1 MIRPRPCGPA
11 LQGYFCSAFRHFNKI
26 KLLFCVQSYKYPQ
39 KALWHPR
46 MYVKIGTRFSK
57 ATGQTIPWPALRD
70 ERAVLFVI
78 TQHIIRSE
86 NLRQIYHLID
96 HNAGIS
102 RASLANVA
110 RLSKTT
116 VSSLVDELI
125 RGRYVMD
132 CGTGDQDVR
141 QQGRHPNALRVDGTA
156 NVVAVISWRHTRLD
170 IALVS
175 SDSRMVYRGQV
186 PLGEQS
192 DGVEQICS
200 AFFGT
205 LLPAAGDARMMGVCI
220 IIPGI
225 VDEERK
231 RIFSTVIGVGY
242 DDPVVE
248 RLSAALAGYPVCF
261 LNDTACFAY
270 AERVFTPVREP
281 YFAYVNVSKGVGAC
295 LFAEG
300 QMLRGA
306 GAMATQFGHFSIDRD
321 GPLCDCGN
329 RGCLECLVGENA
341 LGRRAAERG
350 LDVSG
355 LNRRR
360 LQFGDVAA
368 LADAGSE
375 TARALVGDLGKDLAY
390 GISNLISLF
399 NPSLVVV
406 GGTGVN
412 LGPSFLESI
421 RTALA
426 GMGFPEFVS
435 RVRVEYSQLG
445 LDAELTGAAQYYI
458 DTYYDFTGGT
468 QRQLF
473 LR

>member
-1 MIRPRPCGPA
+1 MA
-11 LQGYFCSAFRHFNKI
+11 L
-26 KLLFCVQSYKYPQ
+26 
-39 KALWHPR
+39 
-46 MYVKIGTRFSK
+46 
-57 ATGQTIPWPALRD
+57 
-70 ERAVLFVI
+70 I
-78 TQHIIRSE
+78 TQQIIRSE
-86 NLRQIYHLID
+86 NLRRIYHLID
-96 HNAGIS
+96 RNANIS
-102 RASLANVA
+102 RANLAGITS
-110 RLSKTT
+110 LSKTT

-125 RGRYVMD
+125 RGGYVVD
-132 CGTGDQDVR
+132 CGAGVSVH
-141 QQGRHPNALRVDGTA
+141 QGRRPNALQVDGDS
-156 NVVAVISWRHTRLD
+156 NVVAVISWRRGRLD

-175 SDSRMVYRGQV
+175 SDSRMVYRGQA
-186 PLGEQS
+186 PLNAPEE
-192 DGVEQICS
+192 GVEQIRR
-200 AFFGT
+200 AFFEV
-205 LLPAAGDARMMGVCI
+205 LLTAAGSARIMGVCV

-231 RIFSTVIGVGY
+231 SIFSTVIGVGY

-248 RLSAALAGYPVCF
+248 RLSAALSDYPVCF

-270 AERVFTPVREP
+270 AERIFTPVREP

-300 QMLRGA
+300 RMLRGA

-321 GPLCDCGN
+321 GPECCGN

-341 LGRRAAERG
+341 LGRRAAQRG
-350 LDVSG
+350 VDVSG
-355 LNRRR
+355 LNGRR
-360 LQFGDVAA
+360 LLFSDIAA
-368 LADAGSE
+368 LADAGDE
-375 TARALVGDLGKDLAY
+375 NARALICDLGKDLAY
-390 GISNLISLF
+390 GVSNLIALF

-412 LGPSFLESI
+412 LGPAFLEAI

-435 RVRVEYSQLG
+435 RVRVEYSRLG

-458 DTYYDFTGGT
+458 DTHYDFSGNT
-468 QRQLF
+468 QQRLF

>member
-1 MIRPRPCGPA
+1 M
-11 LQGYFCSAFRHFNKI
+11 
-26 KLLFCVQSYKYPQ
+26 
-39 KALWHPR
+39 
-46 MYVKIGTRFSK
+46 
-57 ATGQTIPWPALRD
+57 
-70 ERAVLFVI
+70 I
-78 TQHIIRSE
+78 TQHIIRAQ

-96 HNAGIS
+96 RNANIS
-102 RASLANVA
+102 RASLATVA
-110 RLSKTT
+110 NLSKTT

-125 RGRYVMD
+125 RGRYVVD
-132 CGTGDQDVR
+132 CGTGDPDVR
-141 QQGRHPNALRVDGTA
+141 QQGRRPNALRVDGAA
-156 NVVAVISWRHTRLD
+156 NVVTVVSWRRARLD
-170 IALVS
+170 IALIS
-175 SDSRMVYRGQV
+175 ADSRMVYRGQV
-186 PLGEQS
+186 PLNEQA

-205 LLPAAGDARMMGVCI
+205 LLPAAGKARMMGVCI

-231 RIFSTVIGVGY
+231 SIFSTVIGVGY

-248 RLSAALAGYPVCF
+248 RLSAALSDYPVCF

-270 AERVFTPVREP
+270 AERIFTPVREP
-281 YFAYVNVSKGVGAC
+281 YFAYVNVSKGVGAY

-300 QMLRGA
+300 RMLRGA

-321 GPLCDCGN
+321 GPECDCGN

-341 LGRRAAERG
+341 
-350 LDVSG
+350 
-355 LNRRR
+355 
-360 LQFGDVAA
+360 
-368 LADAGSE
+368 
-375 TARALVGDLGKDLAY
+375 RALICDLGKDLAY
-390 GISNLISLF
+390 GVSNLIALF

-412 LGPSFLESI
+412 LGPAFLEAI

-435 RVRVEYSQLG
+435 RVRVEYSRLG

>member
-96 HNAGIS
+96 RNAGIS

-468 QRQLF
+468 RQQLF

>member
-1 MIRPRPCGPA
+1 M
-11 LQGYFCSAFRHFNKI
+11 
-26 KLLFCVQSYKYPQ
+26 
-39 KALWHPR
+39 
-46 MYVKIGTRFSK
+46 
-57 ATGQTIPWPALRD
+57 
-70 ERAVLFVI
+70 I
-78 TQHIIRSE
+78 TQHIIRAQ

-96 HNAGIS
+96 RNANIS

-110 RLSKTT
+110 NLSKTT

-125 RGRYVMD
+125 RGRYVVD
-132 CGTGDQDVR
+132 CGTGDPDVR
-141 QQGRHPNALRVDGTA
+141 QQGRRPNALRVDGAA
-156 NVVAVISWRHTRLD
+156 NVVAVVSWRRARLD
-170 IALVS
+170 IALIS
-175 SDSRMVYRGQV
+175 ADSRMVYRGQV
-186 PLGEQS
+186 PLNEQA

-205 LLPAAGDARMMGVCI
+205 LLPAAGKARMMGVCI

-231 RIFSTVIGVGY
+231 SIFSTVIGVGY

-248 RLSAALAGYPVCF
+248 RLSAALSDYPVCF

-270 AERVFTPVREP
+270 AERIFTPVREP

-300 QMLRGA
+300 RMLRGA

-350 LDVSG
+350 LDISG
-355 LNRRR
+355 LGGRR
-360 LQFGDVAA
+360 LLFSDIAA
-368 LADAGSE
+368 LADAGDE
-375 TARALVGDLGKDLAY
+375 NARALICDLGKDLAY
-390 GISNLISLF
+390 GVSNLIALF

-412 LGPSFLESI
+412 LGPAFLEAI

-435 RVRVEYSQLG
+435 RVRVEYSRLG

>member
-1 MIRPRPCGPA
+1 M
-11 LQGYFCSAFRHFNKI
+11 
-26 KLLFCVQSYKYPQ
+26 
-39 KALWHPR
+39 
-46 MYVKIGTRFSK
+46 
-57 ATGQTIPWPALRD
+57 
-70 ERAVLFVI
+70 I

-205 LLPAAGDARMMGVCI
+205 LLPTAGDARMMGVCI

-468 QRQLF
+468 RQQLF

>member
-1 MIRPRPCGPA
+1 M
-11 LQGYFCSAFRHFNKI
+11 
-26 KLLFCVQSYKYPQ
+26 
-39 KALWHPR
+39 
-46 MYVKIGTRFSK
+46 
-57 ATGQTIPWPALRD
+57 
-70 ERAVLFVI
+70 I

-468 QRQLF
+468 RQQLF

>member
-1 MIRPRPCGPA
+1 MVRRV
-11 LQGYFCSAFRHFNKI
+11 FR
-26 KLLFCVQSYKYPQ
+26 L
-39 KALWHPR
+39 
-46 MYVKIGTRFSK
+46 
-57 ATGQTIPWPALRD
+57 
-70 ERAVLFVI
+70 I
-78 TQHIIRSE
+78 TQQIIRAE

-96 HNAGIS
+96 RNANIS
-102 RASLANVA
+102 RANLANVTS
-110 RLSKTT
+110 LSKTT

-125 RGRYVMD
+125 RGGYVVD
-132 CGTGDQDVR
+132 CGAGDQDSR
-141 QQGRHPNALRVDGTA
+141 QQGRRPNALRVDGTA
-156 NVVAVISWRHTRLD
+156 NVVAVISWRRARLD
-170 IALVS
+170 IALVA

-186 PLGEQS
+186 SLGEQA
-192 DGVEQICS
+192 DGPEQICH

-205 LLPAAGDARMMGVCI
+205 LLPAAGKARIMGVCI

-225 VDEERK
+225 VDEERR

-248 RLSAALAGYPVCF
+248 RLSGALADYPVCF

-270 AERVFTPVREP
+270 AERMFTPVRDP

-300 QMLRGA
+300 RMLRGA
-306 GAMATQFGHFSIDRD
+306 GAMATQFGHYSIDRN

-350 LDVSG
+350 VDVSG
-355 LNRRR
+355 LNGRR
-360 LQFGDVAA
+360 LLFSDVAA
-368 LADAGSE
+368 MADGGDE
-375 TARALVGDLGKDLAY
+375 NARALIGDLGRDLAY
-390 GISNLISLF
+390 GISNLIALF

-412 LGPSFLESI
+412 LGPAFLEEI
-421 RTALA
+421 RTALTF
-426 GMGFPEFVS
+426 MGFSEFVS
-435 RVRVEYSQLG
+435 RVRVEYSRLG

-458 DTYYDFTGGT
+458 DTHYDFSGNT

>member
-1 MIRPRPCGPA
+1 M
-11 LQGYFCSAFRHFNKI
+11 
-26 KLLFCVQSYKYPQ
+26 
-39 KALWHPR
+39 
-46 MYVKIGTRFSK
+46 
-57 ATGQTIPWPALRD
+57 
-70 ERAVLFVI
+70 I
-78 TQHIIRSE
+78 TQHIIRAQ

-96 HNAGIS
+96 RNANIS

-110 RLSKTT
+110 NLSKTT

-125 RGRYVMD
+125 RGRYVVD
-132 CGTGDQDVR
+132 CGTGDPDVR
-141 QQGRHPNALRVDGTA
+141 QQGRRPNALRVDGAA
-156 NVVAVISWRHTRLD
+156 NVVTVVSWRRARLD
-170 IALVS
+170 IALIS
-175 SDSRMVYRGQV
+175 ADSRMVYRGQV
-186 PLGEQS
+186 PLNEQA

-205 LLPAAGDARMMGVCI
+205 LLPAAGKARMMGVCI

-231 RIFSTVIGVGY
+231 SIFSTVIGVGY

-248 RLSAALAGYPVCF
+248 RLSAALSDYPVCF

-270 AERVFTPVREP
+270 AERIFTPVREP

-300 QMLRGA
+300 RMLRGA

-321 GPLCDCGN
+321 GPECDCGN

-341 LGRRAAERG
+341 LGRRAAQRG
-350 LDVSG
+350 VDVSG
-355 LNRRR
+355 LNGRR
-360 LQFGDVAA
+360 LLFSDIAA
-368 LADAGSE
+368 LADAGDE
-375 TARALVGDLGKDLAY
+375 NARALICDLGKDLAY
-390 GISNLISLF
+390 GVSNLIALF

-412 LGPSFLESI
+412 LGPAFLEAI

-435 RVRVEYSQLG
+435 RVRVEYSRLG

-458 DTYYDFTGGT
+458 DTHYDFSGNT
-468 QRQLF
+468 QQRLF